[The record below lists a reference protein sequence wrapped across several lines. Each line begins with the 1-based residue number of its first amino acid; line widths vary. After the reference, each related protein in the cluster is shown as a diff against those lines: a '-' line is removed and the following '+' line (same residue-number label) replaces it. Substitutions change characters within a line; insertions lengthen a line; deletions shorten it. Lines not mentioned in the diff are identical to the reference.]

1 MTTKQSKMNKFMLIM
16 VNLATIMSI
25 KNWPFLAEYGFASII
40 FFLISVLTFFVPV
53 SLVSAEL
60 ASGWPEK
67 EGIFGW
73 VKEAF
78 NEKLGFL
85 AVWLL
90 WIENVIWYPTI
101 FAFIVSTLSYAFSP
115 TLATNALYNVGISL
129 SLFWLAL
136 ICNLRGMRF
145 SGWVSSF
152 AVIAGTLVPGI
163 LIILFC
169 GIYLR
174 ATPLTEISFCW
185 KSLLPDFSE
194 VNQLGFLVSMS
205 LGFAGMEMNAVHAN
219 DVENPRKNY
228 PYAILISG
236 IVILAFS
243 VLGTISV
250 GTIIPK
256 GEINLVTAII
266 EAVSGYLNFFGLNG
280 LLPIFIIMIA
290 LGSLGGVSA
299 WLTGTSKSLL
309 VAGRDSYLP
318 SFLCRVNKHQV
329 PVSLLVFQGLIAS
342 IMCIVFVTMPDL
354 SSGFWT
360 LTVLSAQLYLLM
372 YILMFAA
379 AIVLRYKQ
387 PNINRSYRIPGG
399 KHLGMIIVAGIG
411 ILGCVASFCIGFIPP
426 SNLSNSDIFLHET
439 YLIGGCL
446 FFCFLPY
453 MLMKVTKKIRL
464 RRALSDQM

>member
-1 MTTKQSKMNKFMLIM
+1 MSRKAKMNMFMLIM
-16 VNLATIMSI
+16 VNLATTMSI

-40 FFLISVLTFFVPV
+40 FFLVSVLTFFVPV

-115 TLATNALYNVGISL
+115 VLATNAFYNVAISL

-145 SGWVSSF
+145 SGWISSF
-152 AVIAGTLVPGI
+152 AVIAGTLIPGI

-169 GIYLR
+169 GANLSSS
-174 ATPLTEISFCW
+174 PPSEMSFSW
-185 KSLLPDFSE
+185 SSFLPDFSE
-194 VNQLGFLVSMS
+194 ISQLGFLVSMS

-236 IVILAFS
+236 IIILAFS

-266 EAVSGYLNFFGLNG
+266 EAVSRYLNIFGLSS
-280 LLPIFIIMIA
+280 LLPAFIIMIA

-309 VAGRDSYLP
+309 VAGRNGHLP
-318 SFLCRVNKHQV
+318 GFLCRVNKHKV
-329 PVSLLVFQGLIAS
+329 PVSLLVLQGIIAS
-342 IMCIVFVTMPDL
+342 VMCVVFVTMPDL

-387 PNINRSYRIPGG
+387 PGVNRSYRIPGG
-399 KHLGMIIVAGIG
+399 NLGMLVVAGVG
-411 ILGCVASFCIGFIPP
+411 VLGCAASFCIGFIPP
-426 SNLSNSDIFLHET
+426 ANLSGYDIFLHEV

-453 MLMKVTKKIRL
+453 ILTKVSERTRS
-464 RRALSDQM
+464 RRALGEQA